1 MNPGATGRPAVLAG
15 LVAAAVLLGPA
26 VPGTAAT
33 PEPLTACPVDPD
45 GNTRIGNAELTTK
58 RSIWKKLNR
67 SGLTQRY
74 LVPAAREGGVPVFP
88 VNSND
93 GPGETVSVGLSG
105 GFSVTG
111 GNNRKVKVALTRFVR
126 RPTGKAWIE
135 GRSSSGSLRLFRVVG
150 TTVAWK
156 AGALSGA
163 IVTGGRT
170 KLLGRFARDLR
181 KRTGLAAR
189 RGMEWGGLYLDW
201 TDPVVPDV
209 TPPQAPPDF
218 PRPVGAT
225 ELVGGTI
232 KWNVRQSWVQYVASG
247 DPPSAI
253 GGAVPDSPVTLPG
266 QPPLVYSFSFPFVAG
281 WVDEG
286 SGSGLSASTRG
297 SGGVY
302 FRYCGSLNVYKG
314 INFTVT
320 APEVELDGTD
330 SRLIFT
336 VEGIDGTPFSRGRA
350 VVVDLRPDLVTPV
363 TTGSTTTWTGIPGSV
378 PAGSTGVFGGFY
390 APGAEFGSVDLS
402 IRRGP

>member
-1 MNPGATGRPAVLAG
+1 MLLTA
-15 LVAAAVLLGPA
+15 LVAVTALLGPA
-26 VPGTAAT
+26 TSGMAAT

-58 RSIWKKLNR
+58 RATWKKLNR
-67 SGLTQRY
+67 AGLTQRY
-74 LVPAAREGGVPVFP
+74 VAPAAWEGGVPVFP

-93 GPGETVSVGLSG
+93 GAGETVSVGLSG
-105 GFSVTG
+105 GFTVSG
-111 GNNRKVKVALTRFVR
+111 GKNRKVKVALTRFVR

-156 AGALSGA
+156 TGALTGA
-163 IVTGGRT
+163 TVSGGRT
-170 KLLGRFARDLR
+170 ELLAGFARDLR
-181 KRTGLAAR
+181 KRTGLATR
-189 RGMEWGGLYLDW
+189 QGMAWGGFYLDW
-201 TDPVVPDV
+201 TDPVEPDV

-218 PRPVGAT
+218 PRPAGAT

-232 KWNVRQSWVQYVASG
+232 TWNVRQSWVQYVASG
-247 DPPSAI
+247 DAPSAI
-253 GGAVPDSPVTLPG
+253 GGAVPAPAVTVPG
-266 QPPLVYSFSFPFVAG
+266 QPPLVYSFTFPFVSG
-281 WVDEG
+281 WVDG
-286 SGSGLSASTRG
+286 GPGPGLSASTKG

-302 FRYCGSLNVYKG
+302 FRYCGSQNVYKG

-320 APEVELDGTD
+320 APEVELNGTN
-330 SRLIFT
+330 SRLVFT
-336 VEGIDGTPFSRGRA
+336 VKGIDGTPFSPGRA
-350 VVVDLRPDLVTPV
+350 VVVDLRPDSVTPV

-390 APGAEFGSVDLS
+390 APGAEFGSVDLT